1 VTPRDCRLGITTSSG
16 CRTTSML
23 IAPQNWGPL
32 VTVLAPG
39 APVPLLLPWWSSLQ
53 VGVYGVL
60 SVP

>member
-1 VTPRDCRLGITTSSG
+1 
-16 CRTTSML
+16 ML

-32 VTVLAPG
+32 VTILAPG